1 MSVHK
6 KRCRVCREWFMPNA
20 RTARFQK
27 TCPRASCRRERKR
40 QADIQWRSKNMDYDA
55 SRQGKKRTWAQAY
68 PDYWR
73 QYRAAHPAY
82 VERNRAATRERKG
95 ASRLR
100 FANQD
105 AITRDPVGYLEGLRP
120 AGMFANQDAITRPID
135 GILTFLVRREGFANP
150 NAIEQTAPVVR

>member
-1 MSVHK
+1 
-6 KRCRVCREWFMPNA
+6 
-20 RTARFQK
+20 
-27 TCPRASCRRERKR
+27 
-40 QADIQWRSKNMDYDA
+40 MDYDA

-105 AITRDPVGYLEGLRP
+105 AITR
-120 AGMFANQDAITRPID
+120 PID

>member
-105 AITRDPVGYLEGLRP
+105 AITR
-120 AGMFANQDAITRPID
+120 PID